1 MKTTVK
7 MLCARANIAR
17 AEIPL
22 EAQKLLELYEDP
34 SIPPEKKDQV
44 KKQLDAMISKMEDRA
59 ETSRRLREEGGK
71 GKD

>member
-17 AEIPL
+17 REIPV

-34 SIPPEKKDQV
+34 SIPQEKKEQV
-44 KKQLDAMISKMEDRA
+44 KRQLDAMISKMEDRA
-59 ETSRRLREEGGK
+59 ETSRRLREEGDSGK
-71 GKD
+71 K